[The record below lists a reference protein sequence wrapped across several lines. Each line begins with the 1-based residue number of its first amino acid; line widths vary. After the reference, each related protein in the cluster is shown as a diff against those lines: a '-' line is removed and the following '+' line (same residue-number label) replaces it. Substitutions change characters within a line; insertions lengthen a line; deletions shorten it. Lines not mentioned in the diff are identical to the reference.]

1 MFIRG
6 CPLAGRAA
14 FLKVASLD
22 FYRKRPRRL
31 RRGGRPH
38 FFPKKWGERRGRGC
52 SPGAPRNG
60 GSRRR
65 WAVRTGRKPTAHCRP
80 LRRHKFQI
88 IRFAASGKA
97 HSFHCLAPVA
107 AERLPGQSGPPIA
120 PLLFSGS
127 LHPPLAAL
135 RRKTPLP
142 TEPAAQPLAALP
154 PYGCGVP
161 LAGTSLGFGGG
172 PVFTCVT
179 GAAAPRAA
187 RIAVTPQALRAAA
200 LYRVRPPGRHRCHA
214 PEIPRRS
221 LRVCVGFG
229 DPARLPGPLSL
240 PCSVGRG
247 LAPAA
252 CPPGISWG
260 YTPILLD
267 HSPSFGGA
275 SF

>member
-65 WAVRTGRKPTAHCRP
+65 WAVRTGHKPGAH
-80 LRRHKFQI
+80 
-88 IRFAASGKA
+88 
-97 HSFHCLAPVA
+97 
-107 AERLPGQSGPPIA
+107 RLPPHWLALAVTGA
-120 PLLFSGS
+120 P
-127 LHPPLAAL
+127 A
-135 RRKTPLP
+135 
-142 TEPAAQPLAALP
+142 EAQR
-154 PYGCGVP
+154 
-161 LAGTSLGFGGG
+161 SGFGGERRPSG
-172 PVFTCVT
+172 GNELSGLPGSERSV
-179 GAAAPRAA
+179 AWADDAAPRAA

-221 LRVCVGFG
+221 PRVCVGLG
-229 DPARLPGPLSL
+229 EPVRLPGPLSL

-252 CPPGISWG
+252 CPPGIPWG

-267 HSPSFGGA
+267 HSPSFGGV
-275 SF
+275 FF

>member
-38 FFPKKWGERRGRGC
+38 FFPKKWGERRGRGY

-80 LRRHKFQI
+80 PHWLALAVTGAPAEAQRSTRKGH
-88 IRFAASGKA
+88 AASVRRQ
-97 HSFHCLAPVA
+97 SRQ
-107 AERLPGQSGPPIA
+107 RLRS
-120 PLLFSGS
+120 
-127 LHPPLAAL
+127 
-135 RRKTPLP
+135 
-142 TEPAAQPLAALP
+142 
-154 PYGCGVP
+154 
-161 LAGTSLGFGGG
+161 GFGGERRPSG
-172 PVFTCVT
+172 GNELSGLPESERSV
-179 GAAAPRAA
+179 AWADDAAPRVA

-200 LYRVRPPGRHRCHA
+200 LYRLRPPGRHRCHA

-221 LRVCVGFG
+221 PRVCVGLG
-229 DPARLPGPLSL
+229 EPVRLPGPLSL

-252 CPPGISWG
+252 CPPGIPWG
-260 YTPILLD
+260 RTCPAC
-267 HSPSFGGA
+267 HP
-275 SF
+275 

>member
-1 MFIRG
+1 MSIG
-6 CPLAGRAA
+6 ISPGGRACA
-14 FLKVASLD
+14 GAGL
-22 FYRKRPRRL
+22 P
-31 RRGGRPH
+31 
-38 FFPKKWGERRGRGC
+38 GRGTAFAVKSGGKTTRTC
-52 SPGAPRNG
+52 GPWTR

-97 HSFHCLAPVA
+97 HSFRCLAPVA

-142 TEPAAQPLAALP
+142 TEPA
-154 PYGCGVP
+154 
-161 LAGTSLGFGGG
+161 SLGFGGG

-200 LYRVRPPGRHRCHA
+200 LYRLRPPGRHRCHA

-221 LRVCVGFG
+221 PRVCVGLG
-229 DPARLPGPLSL
+229 EPARLPGPLSL

-267 HSPSFGGA
+267 HSPSFGGV
-275 SF
+275 FF